1 LKYIFKHILFLFLI
15 VNQALGQTDTTKKN
29 TTVPDDFFV
38 PKKKKFVYLV
48 SNRFSEDSKYDVY
61 KTIPYSD
68 TIKVV
73 LVKGRIEAL
82 DNPKFKKAKLFLYNA
97 SNNQLVGTYNT
108 NAYTGR
114 YLLCVV
120 PNVRYLLKIETQ
132 EYGNFR
138 EIIEVPLKTDYDI
151 CKQEIKLQKI
161 DKKGLV
167 TIQNYFTDEDEK
179 VAYIKSVSDTAE
191 ILTNNKE
198 LLEYTAGG
206 KTVAGKNKIGASKID
221 ELVKLE
227 LEAERKKPVEA
238 LSSFMAKKYELAAQQ
253 FLDLI
258 KKDPQ
263 EPFYNYYYGVS
274 LIKLNKQKLKA
285 IQALEIASMVKEVN
299 YDVNYYL
306 GKAYMQSYLFNDAIQ
321 SLERYKQKAKPQ
333 ELLANE
339 IELLIKNCTS
349 GNELMAS
356 PLNISV
362 SKRQSISETDLLSN
376 CPLDIIGNRLRYKT
390 DAFSNP
396 TDKLK
401 KKKLTLTQFH
411 QRQFIYASHSAAPAG
426 NLDLYKSVVLPNGK
440 LSSSSS
446 MGQTINT
453 PLEENYPYLSHS
465 GLTLYFSSRGHNS
478 MGGLDIFKCTRPDTV
493 SEWSTP
499 VNMGYPINS
508 PFDDYLFVTDS
519 TETNAF
525 YFSNRKDNKAEQ
537 LFIKLP
543 TREND
548 YYVIK
553 GNFNAVNDTGYSKEG
568 LITLFNNNTGEL
580 AGVYK
585 TNSQTGH
592 YLMIVAPGAKYDVTI
607 ETEGYTDITGS
618 FDVPQKRGD
627 YVLKQIM
634 RCVREK
640 SKKAVKITNYFT
652 QYESEKVDLDNLPLP
667 AVKETVNAPKVATKK
682 VSRTTMESEK
692 DKSDLELAEKL
703 FNQSNFSESALL
715 YSKLAPIMNFT
726 PEQRYKYGLS
736 LYNTK
741 RDKTDCIKELEA
753 ATKSKEVPNNALYY
767 LGKAYQ
773 ENYQFSNAIQLF
785 KKFQSIDANDA
796 QLKQIDAEIEF
807 CENSIQLINKPNLVL
822 EVYDKKHVDLNT
834 IQNSITQ
841 LESGG
846 KILMSTDDVRSGMDK
861 KKNYKSL
868 FYLTPDKSSIFITS
882 YGEEENLS
890 KDIYQLKKLGN
901 GKWSTPFK
909 LENINTDK
917 DEEFP
922 CLSKDGHFLYF
933 SSKGYKGMGG
943 YDIYRSEWDEQNNTW
958 KKPINL
964 GAPVNSPYDDL
975 YFLE

>member
-1 LKYIFKHILFLFLI
+1 MKSSLKNIILFLLI
-15 VNQALGQTDTTKKN
+15 ANHILAQTDTGKKN
-29 TTVPDDFFV
+29 ISVPDDFFV

-48 SNRFSEDSKYDVY
+48 SNRYSEDSKYDVY
-61 KTIPYSD
+61 KTVPYSD
-68 TIKVV
+68 TVKVV
-73 LVKGRIEAL
+73 LVKGKIEAI
-82 DNPKFKKAKLFLYNA
+82 DNVKFKKAKIFLYNA

-108 NAYTGR
+108 NPYTGR

-120 PNVRYLLKIETQ
+120 PNVRYLMKIETQ

-161 DKKGLV
+161 DKKGV
-167 TIQNYFTDEDEK
+167 ITINNYFTDEDEK

-206 KTVAGKNKIGASKID
+206 KTIVGKNKTGASKID

-227 LEAERKKPVEA
+227 LEAERKKPIEA
-238 LSSFMAKKYELAAQQ
+238 LASYMSKKYELAVQQ
-253 FLDLI
+253 FSDLL

-263 EPFYNYYYGVS
+263 EPFYNYYIGVS
-274 LIKLNKQKLKA
+274 LLKLNKQRLKA
-285 IQALEIASMVKEVN
+285 IQALQLASIVKEVN
-299 YDVNYYL
+299 YDVNFYL

-321 SLERYKQKAKPQ
+321 SFERYKLKAKPQ
-333 ELLANE
+333 ELIAND
-339 IELLIKNCTS
+339 IELLIKNCNS
-349 GNELMAS
+349 GNELMAT
-356 PLNISV
+356 PLNINV
-362 SKRQSISETDLLSN
+362 LKRQAINESDLLSN
-376 CPLDIIGNRLRYKT
+376 CPLDVIGNRLRYKT
-390 DAFSNP
+390 DAFSNT

-401 KKKLTLTQFH
+401 KNKLLLTQFH
-411 QRQFIYASHSAAPAG
+411 QRQFIYTSNASVPNG
-426 NLDLYKSVVLPNGK
+426 NLDLFKSVVLPNGK
-440 LSSSSS
+440 LSPTSSL
-446 MGQTINT
+446 GQVINT
-453 PLEENYPYLSHS
+453 PLEENYPYLSHN
-465 GLTLYFSSRGHNS
+465 GLTLYFSSKGHNS
-478 MGGLDIFKCTRPDTV
+478 MGGLDIFKCTRPDTL
-493 SEWSTP
+493 SDWSP
-499 VNMGYPINS
+499 PINLGYPINS

-519 TETNAF
+519 TETTAF
-525 YFSNRKDNKAEQ
+525 YFSNRKDNKTEQ

-553 GNFNAVNDTGYSKEG
+553 GNYTAANDTGYSKEG

-607 ETEGYTDITGS
+607 ETEGYTDISSS

-627 YVLKQIM
+627 YVLKQLM
-634 RCVREK
+634 RCVKEK
-640 SKKAVKITNYFT
+640 NKKAIKITNYFT

-667 AVKETVNAPKVATKK
+667 TVKETNNTLLVATKK
-682 VSRTTMESEK
+682 ISRTSMESEK
-692 DKSDLELAEKL
+692 DKSDLELADKL
-703 FNQSNFSESALL
+703 FDQSNFSEAALL
-715 YSKLAPIMNFT
+715 FSKLSPIMNFT
-726 PEQRYKYGLS
+726 PLQHYKYGLS
-736 LYNTK
+736 LYHTK

-753 ATKSKEVPNNALYY
+753 ATKSKDLPNNSYYY
-767 LGKAYQ
+767 LAKAYQ
-773 ENYQFSNAIQLF
+773 ENYQFYNAIQVF
-785 KKFQSIDANDA
+785 KKFQNIDAADA
-796 QLKQIDAEIEF
+796 QIKQIDTEIEF
-807 CENSIQLINKPNLVL
+807 CNNSIQLINKPNVIL

-846 KILMSTDDVRSGMDK
+846 KILMSTDDVRSAIDK
-861 KKNYKSL
+861 KKNYKPL
-868 FYLTPDKSSIFITS
+868 FYLTPDKSSIYISSF
-882 YGEEENLS
+882 GEDENGN

-901 GKWSTPFK
+901 GKWSTPYK

-922 CLSKDGHFLYF
+922 CLSKDGHYLYF

-943 YDIYRSEWDEQNNTW
+943 YDIYRSEWDEQNNAW